1 MKTLYKLIFLVP
13 LVFFSVVVNAEKGFV
28 KGEIEYIRTHDGGEI
43 TSWRPPAFWFTLKG
57 VDKAGTCNRWAS
69 SNTVLFAATDSA
81 AYSMILGAF
90 MAGKEVSVSFD
101 DSVKYAGNCKAR
113 YITLG
118 NPPPVN

>member
-13 LVFFSVVVNAEKGFV
+13 LVFFSVLANAERGFV
-28 KGEIEYIRTHDGGEI
+28 KGEIEYIRTHDGDAI
-43 TSWRPPAFWFTLKG
+43 PSWKPPAFWFTLKG
-57 VDKAGTCNRWAS
+57 ADKAGECYVRPS
-69 SNTVLFAATDSA
+69 SNTVLFAATDSS

-101 DSVKYAGNCKAR
+101 DSVKYAGNYKAR

>member
-1 MKTLYKLIFLVP
+1 MKKLILILLP
-13 LVFFSVVVNAEKGFV
+13 LLFVSIPASAEKGFV
-28 KGEIEYIRTHDGGEI
+28 KGEIEYIRTHDGDAI
-43 TSWRPPAFWFTLKG
+43 PSWKPPAFWFTLKG

-69 SNTVLFAATDSA
+69 SNTVLFAATDSS

-101 DSVKYAGNCKAR
+101 DSVEYSSYCKAR